1 MSLQWSLFLKS
12 YCCGCFM
19 NDNVEEVSDKQSAN
33 DNGIKND
40 NGISETILVLESKND
55 LSESMLLDLYEEF
68 ITITET
74 DVKNAKEMEA
84 KEMDSI
90 SSEAKEFGSIAKEMG
105 SIAKEMESMA
115 NEMESMAN
123 EMESMANEA
132 KSPGNVPESPNADEA
147 EESITKIED
156 KIIPEPNDNYF

>member
-123 EMESMANEA
+123 EAN
-132 KSPGNVPESPNADEA
+132 SPGNVPESPNADEA